1 MSPNTTR
8 LERIMMI
15 VGTVAATACMI
26 LLVMLIGFWRGGAF

>member
-15 VGTVAATACMI
+15 IGAVAATACMI
-26 LLVMLIGFWRGGAF
+26 LLVMLINFWSGGAF